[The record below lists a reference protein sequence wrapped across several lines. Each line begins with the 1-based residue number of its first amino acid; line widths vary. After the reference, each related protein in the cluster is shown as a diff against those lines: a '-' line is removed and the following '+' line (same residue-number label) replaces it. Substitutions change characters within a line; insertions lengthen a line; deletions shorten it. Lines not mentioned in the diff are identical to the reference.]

1 MNTPIYLT
9 SKGKAA
15 IEAELEE
22 LKGTRRQEISLRLK
36 SAIEMGDLSEN
47 ADYKAAKEDQGF
59 LEGRIQELEQTLS
72 VAIIVDEPDGNNKRV
87 QIGNVVTFKEGD
99 DPEETYELVGAKEA
113 NARENKIS
121 YESPIGA
128 ALLGHKVGEIVEVTL
143 PKGFKIAI
151 KIIKID

>member
-22 LKGTRRQEISLRLK
+22 LRGPRRQEISVRLK

-59 LEGRIQELEQTLS
+59 LEGRIQELEKTLS
-72 VAIIVDEPDGNNKRV
+72 DSILVDEPDANNKTVR
-87 QIGNVVTFKEGD
+87 IGNIITFKED
-99 DPEETYELVGAKEA
+99 DEAEETYEFVGAKEA
-113 NARENKIS
+113 NARDKKIS

-128 ALLGHKVGEIVEVTL
+128 ALLNHRVGDTVEVTL
-143 PKGFKIAI
+143 PKGFKIRL
-151 KIIKID
+151 KILKID